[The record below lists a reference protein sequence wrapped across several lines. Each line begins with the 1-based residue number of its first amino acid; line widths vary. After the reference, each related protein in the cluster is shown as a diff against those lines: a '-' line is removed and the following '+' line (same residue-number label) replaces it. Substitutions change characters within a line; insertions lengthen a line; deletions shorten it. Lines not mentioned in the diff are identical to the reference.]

1 MASKVLSRIFS
12 TTNRYIYIQQNK
24 NNPSKCESLQHFTV
38 YYTTNGTNHH
48 DNLTFQYMVKIDN
61 KLFLAGDV
69 NVYPNNTQT
78 FEEHYLK
85 NVVGVGEPNNYT
97 DYNTKVAS
105 FNISFNLD
113 HSILSNYKLLVY
125 SPFSNG
131 DIVAGTKEVELEPCL
146 PNKVINYNFLFY

>member
-1 MASKVLSRIFS
+1 
-12 TTNRYIYIQQNK
+12 
-24 NNPSKCESLQHFTV
+24 
-38 YYTTNGTNHH
+38 
-48 DNLTFQYMVKIDN
+48 MVKTDD
-61 KLFLAGDV
+61 KLYLTGDI

-85 NVVGVGEPNNYT
+85 NVIGADEPNNYT

-113 HSILSNYKLLVY
+113 RSILFKYKLLVY
-125 SPFSNG
+125 SSFSNG

-146 PNKVINYNFLFY
+146 PNKVINCILLNFNICC